1 MVWRAVL
8 LFCCY
13 LVLTGTVDTA
23 EIISGIGCALAG
35 TMLAWFFYKQAPV
48 KFRLS
53 GMPWL
58 RLAAYVAGALVRDVP
73 RVAIFLLRPRVTQGT
88 IVNEPAWPQGV
99 QGALPARRAV
109 TVLAAS
115 FAPNTI
121 LVDMDQTQASVHQ
134 LAEGD
139 FRMPP
144 SAAA

>member
-1 MVWRAVL
+1 MIWRTVL

-13 LVLTGTVDTA
+13 LVLTGTVDTS

-35 TMLAWFFYKQAPV
+35 TVLAWFFYAQAPV
-48 KFRLS
+48 KFRL
-53 GMPWL
+53 GGVPWL
-58 RLAAYVAGALVRDVP
+58 RLTAYLAGALARDIP
-73 RVAIFLLRPRVTQGT
+73 RVAIFLLRPKVTQGI
-88 IVNEPAWPQGV
+88 IVHEPASPQGM
-99 QGALPARRAV
+99 QGALPARRAL

-121 LVDMDQTQASVHQ
+121 LVDMDQDQASVHQ

-144 SAAA
+144 GAAA

>member
-1 MVWRAVL
+1 MIWRAML

-13 LVLTGTVDTA
+13 LVLTGTVDTS

-35 TMLAWFFYKQAPV
+35 TVLAWSFYEQAPV
-48 KFRLS
+48 KFRL
-53 GMPWL
+53 GGVPWL
-58 RLAAYVAGALVRDVP
+58 RFTAYVAGALVRDVP

-88 IVNEPAWPQGV
+88 ILHEPASPQGM
-99 QGALPARRAV
+99 QDALPARRAV
-109 TVLAAS
+109 TVLATS

-121 LVDMDQTQASVHQ
+121 QVDMDQTQASVHQ